1 MQCITCGTEH
11 DSAFCPNCGEKA
23 VVPSITFRSMLQDLI
38 ANSLGTQKGFF
49 YNLKYLFTQPKPLV
63 ESYLKG
69 RRKNIQNPAS
79 YLFIAVTLYL
89 IVDALIDTRRE
100 TGAPT
105 TEFYSLGY
113 AAGQFI
119 RAYFKYFWILS
130 IIWLSLASKLVFRTY
145 RLAEHLAI
153 NAFVIGQATLV
164 GIGSFVILK
173 LPILFDPVVLCFLIW
188 MLYRIYWQKGDSS
201 LLKAVATVFF
211 FVLQLL
217 LLALLGGWCRTL

>member
-1 MQCITCGTEH
+1 MQCITCQVEH
-11 DSAFCPNCGEKA
+11 ESTFCPNCGEKA
-23 VVPSITFRSMLQDLI
+23 TVPPITFRSMLQDLI

-79 YLFIAVTLYL
+79 YLLISVTLYL
-89 IVDALIDTRRE
+89 VVDSLVDRRTSIE
-100 TGAPT
+100 APPS
-105 TEFYSLGY
+105 ELYSLGY

-130 IIWLSLASKLVFRTY
+130 IIWLSLASQLVFRTY

-153 NAFVIGQATLV
+153 SAFVIGQATLL
-164 GIGSFVILK
+164 GIVSFVVLK
-173 LPILFDPVVLCFLIW
+173 LPIMFDPVVLLFLIW
-188 MLYRIYWQKGDSS
+188 MLYRLHWRDGDSS
-201 LLKAVATVFF
+201 LLKAFATIFF
-211 FVLQLL
+211 FILQLL
-217 LLALLGGWCRTL
+217 LLAFLGGWWRML